1 MKKSFLILSAAL
13 LFLFACKSFK
23 YPTKD
28 DKGQAL
34 HYIQITTHYGKMIIK
49 LYNETPKHRDN
60 MLALAKAHYY
70 DSTMFFRVI
79 RDFMMQG
86 GACDTR
92 HALPGTALG
101 SCDSNYTVP
110 AEILPG
116 LFHKKGTL
124 CAARDNNPAK
134 ASSATQ
140 FYIVQGKVYLENVLR
155 AYASSRNMTL
165 TEAQTKFYTTV
176 GGIPQLDGEY
186 TVYGE
191 IVEGLNIVDSICNSP
206 TIQYLNDRPINDV
219 KMSIKVLR

>member
-1 MKKSFLILSAAL
+1 MKKSLLILSATII
-13 LFLFACKSFK
+13 FLFGCKSFK
-23 YPTKD
+23 YPVKD
-28 DKGQAL
+28 EKGEKL
-34 HYIQITTHYGKMIIK
+34 RYIQITTNYGKMIVK

-60 MLALAKAHYY
+60 MLALAKIHYY

-79 RDFMMQG
+79 KSFMMQG

-92 HALPGTALG
+92 NALPGKALG
-101 SCDSNYTVP
+101 ECDSNYTVA

-124 CAARDNNPAK
+124 CAARDGNPAK

-140 FYIVQGKVYLENVLR
+140 FYITQGKVYPENELR
-155 AYASSRNMTL
+155 AFASSRRLTL
-165 TEAQTKFYTTV
+165 TDAQTKAYTTI
-176 GGIPQLDGEY
+176 GGIPHLDGEY

-206 TIQYLNDRPINDV
+206 TIQYLNDRPITDV
-219 KMSIKVLR
+219 KMAIKILK